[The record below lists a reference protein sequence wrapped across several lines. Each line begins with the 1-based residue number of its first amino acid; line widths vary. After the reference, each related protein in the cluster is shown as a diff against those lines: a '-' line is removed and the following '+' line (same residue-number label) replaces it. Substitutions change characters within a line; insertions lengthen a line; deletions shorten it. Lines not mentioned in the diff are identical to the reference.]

1 MAVKYLIRENAYYD
15 SVTLMIITREAK
27 KIKGVNEVI
36 VGMGTELNK
45 ELAGNLN
52 LLTPELRKITPN
64 DFFISLDSIDNNIA
78 KKAFALVDE
87 LLNKKKLDSEDY
99 RPPTLYS
106 AIKYMTD
113 ANLVLISIPGKYA
126 AREAK
131 NALLNNKHVM
141 LFSDN
146 VPLEEEIELKKLAK
160 QRGLL
165 MMGPDCGTA
174 IINHIALAFANVI
187 RKGPIGIVGASGTG
201 IQEVTVMI
209 DKLGSGISQAIG
221 TGGRDLKAEVKGIM
235 MIEGIKAL
243 QDDPLTEVIVLISKP
258 PDKEVAK
265 KVLSILK
272 EGTKPSVVCF
282 IGGDLK
288 MIKDYE
294 FIPGFTLEDTA
305 HKAVAAVKGMPV
317 EDFTGFTMTDMD
329 KIIQEETKKLNR
341 NQRYIRGLYTGGTLC
356 DEAMIILSALI
367 GNIYSNIPLKPEV
380 KLSDIN
386 RSYKHTFIDLGDDE
400 FTRGKPHP
408 MIDPY
413 VRQERILIEAKDR
426 EVAIILMDFV
436 LGFGS
441 NPDPAGEMAPYIQKA
456 REIAAED
463 GRYICIISSVCGT
476 EADPQNLIEQEKKL
490 KEEGVIVMPSNAQ
503 AVRLAAEIVLF
514 KGGKLMN
521 KINELFQQKLK
532 VINMGLISFNENLK
546 KQNIK
551 TVHVDWKP
559 PARGNKKIISLL
571 DKLK

>member
-27 KIKGVNEVI
+27 KIEGVNEVI

-52 LLTPELRKITPN
+52 LLTPELGKITPN
-64 DFFISLDSIDNNIA
+64 DFFISLDSVDNNIA
-78 KKAFALVDE
+78 KKTFALVDE
-87 LLNKKKLDSEDY
+87 LLSKKKVESEDY
-99 RPPTLYS
+99 QPSTFES
-106 AIKYMTD
+106 ALKYMPD
-113 ANLVLISIPGKYA
+113 ANLVLISLPGKYA
-126 AREAK
+126 AREVK
-131 NALLNNKHVM
+131 KALLNDKHVM
-141 LFSDN
+141 LFSNN
-146 VPLEEEIELKKLAK
+146 VTLEEEVKLKKLAK

-174 IINHIALAFANVI
+174 IINHVALAFANVI

-221 TGGRDLKAEVKGIM
+221 TGGRDLKAEVGGIM

-243 QDDPLTEVIVLISKP
+243 QYEPLTEVIVLISKP
-258 PDKEVAK
+258 PDKEVAR

-272 EGTKPSVVCF
+272 EGEKPSVVCF
-282 IGGDLK
+282 IGGDPE
-288 MIKDYE
+288 MIKEYGS
-294 FIPGFTLEDTA
+294 IPGLSLEDTA
-305 HKAVAAVKGMPV
+305 HKAVAITKGMPI
-317 EDFTGFTMTDMD
+317 EDFTGFTVTDID
-329 KIIQEETKKLNR
+329 KIIQEEAKKLNEE
-341 NQRYIRGLYTGGTLC
+341 QRYIRGLYTGGTLC
-356 DEAMIILSALI
+356 DEAMIILSALV
-367 GNIYSNIPLKPEV
+367 GDIYSNIPLKPEG

-413 VRQERILIEAKDR
+413 VRQERILSEAKDR

-441 NPDPAGEMAPYIQKA
+441 HPDPVGEMIPYIQKA
-456 REIAAED
+456 GKIATKD
-463 GRYICIISSVCGT
+463 GRHICMISSVCGT
-476 EADPQNLIEQEKKL
+476 EEDPQNLFEQEKKL

-503 AVRLAAEIVLF
+503 AVILAAEIVLSRR
-514 KGGKLMN
+514 N
-521 KINELFQQKLK
+521 
-532 VINMGLISFNENLK
+532 S
-546 KQNIK
+546 
-551 TVHVDWKP
+551 
-559 PARGNKKIISLL
+559 
-571 DKLK
+571 

>member
-1 MAVKYLIRENAYYD
+1 MAVKYLIRENAYHD

-27 KIKGVNEVI
+27 KIEGVNEVI

-52 LLTPELRKITPN
+52 LLTPELGKITPN
-64 DFFISLDSIDNNIA
+64 DFFISLDSVYDNIA

-87 LLNKKKLDSEDY
+87 LLSKKKVESEDY
-99 RPPTLYS
+99 QPSTFES
-106 AIKYMTD
+106 ALKYMPD
-113 ANLVLISIPGKYA
+113 ANLVLISLPGKYA
-126 AREAK
+126 AREVK
-131 NALLNNKHVM
+131 KALLNDKHVM

-146 VPLEEEIELKKLAK
+146 VTLEEEIELKKLAK

-174 IINHIALAFANVI
+174 IINHVALAFANVI
-187 RKGPIGIVGASGTG
+187 RKGPIGVVGASGTG

-221 TGGRDLKAEVKGIM
+221 TGGRDLKAEVAGIM

-243 QDDPLTEVIVLISKP
+243 QYDPLTEVIVLISKP
-258 PDKEVAK
+258 PDKEVAR

-272 EGTKPSVVCF
+272 EGTKPSVVYF
-282 IGGDLK
+282 IGGDPN
-288 MIKDYE
+288 MIKEYGS
-294 FIPGFTLEDTA
+294 IPGLSLEDTA
-305 HKAVAAVKGMPV
+305 HKAVAITKGV
-317 EDFTGFTMTDMD
+317 TIEDFTGFTVTEID
-329 KIIQEETKKLNR
+329 KIIQGEANRLNEK
-341 NQRYIRGLYTGGTLC
+341 QRYIRGLYTGGTLC
-356 DEAMIILSALI
+356 DEAMIILSALV
-367 GNIYSNIPLKPEV
+367 GDIYSNIPLKPEG

-386 RSYKHTFIDLGDDE
+386 KSYRHSLIDLGDDE

-413 VRQERILIEAKDR
+413 VRQERILSEVKDR

-441 NPDPAGEMAPYIQKA
+441 HPDPVGTMIPYIQKA
-456 REIAAED
+456 RESAAQG
-463 GRYICIISSVCGT
+463 GRYICMISSVCGT
-476 EADPQNLIEQEKKL
+476 KTDPQGLIGQEKRL

-514 KGGKLMN
+514 K
-521 KINELFQQKLK
+521 E
-532 VINMGLISFNENLK
+532 E
-546 KQNIK
+546 
-551 TVHVDWKP
+551 
-559 PARGNKKIISLL
+559 
-571 DKLK
+571 